1 MIVSLTTTKA
11 QKLKKACQKLLSQS
25 HPTIRAVSEVIGIL
39 VASFPGVEM
48 GPLYYRHLENDK
60 IAALKAN
67 FGQYDAV
74 MTVSS
79 TSRLDLQWWVDNV
92 EITSK
97 PIIKSKPEHNLYVQM
112 LL

>member
-1 MIVSLTTTKA
+1 V
-11 QKLKKACQKLLSQS
+11 
-25 HPTIRAVSEVIGIL
+25 
-39 VASFPGVEM
+39 
-48 GPLYYRHLENDK
+48 PLYYRHLENDK